1 MNWRIAVIPA
11 TMIPIIIIIIQ
22 FDIKLDDVL
31 AIGVLPF
38 IAAVLAM
45 MVKLG
50 LQGLKLS
57 YIARSFLGN
66 FDSIKRLSL
75 IHI

>member
-45 MVKLG
+45 MVKL
-50 LQGLKLS
+50 
-57 YIARSFLGN
+57 N
-66 FDSIKRLSL
+66 
-75 IHI
+75 